1 MYINV
6 CLHRLVC
13 THKCV
18 CIGLVCMPNLLYCAA
33 CPSLLPS
40 LTMSEIVGESDTH

>member
-13 THKCV
+13 MHKCV

-33 CPSLLPS
+33 CLPS